1 MSNIVI
7 ASKYKLLTRR
17 NGSYDKDGTK
27 ELEQKDKVLNRSYVE
42 NRNEHDNNEL
52 YVIDEEKTKEILK
65 LREVEIEENS
75 IKRKKESLG
84 QSDLIDVMAQMAN
97 TLKQTRKTVKE
108 EITDELDELGVDY
121 DRRSSVKKLKELL
134 QKNK

>member
-42 NRNEHDNNEL
+42 NRNKHDNNEL